1 MDRLKDLWSGQDLI
15 NRIVLISGLAVFLWC
30 LVKGQGLYG
39 LVLLVVMIF
48 LMVSRF
54 NSLTK
59 RRGRLY
65 GTMYFPMPD
74 GELVPR
80 SFEQVKNEYV
90 HGAQSNYADRKVE
103 LRFPWWYLNSAGDID
118 TGFGLTVRIGD
129 RQELAD
135 EARLMRRGDNVRV
148 VGTLVAE
155 SRQYFYIGKLE
166 ELQRISEKEL
176 YPLKEK

>member
-65 GTMYFPMPD
+65 GTMYFHMPD

-80 SFEQVKNEYV
+80 TFEQVKTEYV
-90 HGAQSNYADRKVE
+90 KGGQSRYADRKVSVC
-103 LRFPWWYLNSAGDID
+103 FPWWRVTSDGQGD
-118 TGFGLTVRIGD
+118 TGFGLSIRLKSNA
-129 RQELAD
+129 ELAA
-135 EARLMRRGDNVRV
+135 EAAGLKRGEFEIVSF
-148 VGTLVAE
+148 LHI
-155 SRQYFYIGKLE
+155 F
-166 ELQRISEKEL
+166 
-176 YPLKEK
+176 P

>member
-65 GTMYFPMPD
+65 GTMYFHMPD

-80 SFEQVKNEYV
+80 TFEQVKTEYDT
-90 HGAQSNYADRKVE
+90 GGPRRSAARKVS
-103 LRFPWWYLNSAGDID
+103 RGCCGWRWW
-118 TGFGLTVRIGD
+118 
-129 RQELAD
+129 
-135 EARLMRRGDNVRV
+135 RRRPR
-148 VGTLVAE
+148 A
-155 SRQYFYIGKLE
+155 
-166 ELQRISEKEL
+166 
-176 YPLKEK
+176 